1 MRCNEQKCHLVPYY
15 ASCALQSC
23 QEWAQSG
30 ALDGVCTSVLKT
42 KRSFKRTQKGIIEED
57 AKSPVHFLKHC
68 VLKVT
73 TCPRHTKNMNTNTNA
88 LLSVVKS
95 SCEVREIYIYEIVY
109 KHISYYIIHY
119 IENCIHW

>member
-1 MRCNEQKCHLVPYY
+1 MQAMLYNPAINGPKAGLWMKFAY
-15 ASCALQSC
+15 LF
-23 QEWAQSG
+23 
-30 ALDGVCTSVLKT
+30 LKR
-42 KRSFKRTQKGIIEED
+42 KRSFKRTQKGVIEED

-73 TCPRHTKNMNTNTNA
+73 TCPRHTKYMNTNTNA